1 MQLLIIG
8 GTRFLG
14 RALVDAA
21 LAAGHEV
28 TLFNRGQSNPGLY
41 PEVEQLQGDRDGG
54 LDVLKGR
61 RWDAVIDTCG
71 YVPRVV
77 RASAELLATAV
88 DHYTFIS
95 TISVYADFATIGIDE
110 YSPLGTMEDETV
122 EEITGETYGPLKV
135 LSEQAVDEAMGMR
148 SLHVRSGLIVG
159 PHDPTDR
166 FTYWPVRVARGGPML
181 APGDPDQA
189 VQFIDVRDIAQW
201 TIRATE
207 QRLTGPYNVTGPDTR
222 LTMHHLLETCQ
233 QVSQSDAQAIWVS
246 EKFLLENEIAPF
258 SQMPLW
264 VPAEMAGLEMV
275 NCAKAMAKGLR
286 VRPLTTTIRDTLDW
300 HKTRPGDHQWR
311 AGLTPE
317 RETELLQAWPDYE
330 ENSRQG

>member
-14 RALVDAA
+14 RALVEAA

-28 TLFNRGQSNPGLY
+28 TLFNRGQSNPDLF
-41 PEVEQLQGDRDGG
+41 PNLEHLRGDRDGD
-54 LDVLKGR
+54 LEVLKGR

-77 RASAELLATAV
+77 QASAELLATAV

-95 TISVYADFATIGIDE
+95 TISVYADFKTIGIDE
-110 YSPLGTMEDETV
+110 QSALGTMEDETV

-135 LSEQAVDEAMGMR
+135 LCEQAVDVAMGMR
-148 SLHVRSGLIVG
+148 ALHVRAGLIVG

-166 FTYWPVRVARGGPML
+166 FTYWPVRVDRGGEVL
-181 APGDPDQA
+181 APGDPGQA
-189 VQFIDVRDIAQW
+189 VQFIDVRDLAKW

-207 QRLTGPYNVTGPDTR
+207 QQLTGPYNVTGPDYR
-222 LTMHHLLETCQ
+222 LNMQQLLETCKL
-233 QVSQSDAQAIWVS
+233 VSQSESRFTWVS
-246 EKFLLENEIAPF
+246 EKFLLEKEVVPF
-258 SQMPLW
+258 TQMPLW
-264 VPAEMAGLEMV
+264 VPAEMSGFGTV
-275 NCAKAMAKGLR
+275 NCGKAMERGLTI
-286 VRPLTTTIRDTLDW
+286 RPLTTTVRDTLTW
-300 HKTRPGDHQWR
+300 HATRPADHEWR

-317 RETELLQAWPDYE
+317 REAELLSAWRDYE
-330 ENSRQG
+330 EVSAD